1 MRETILKM
9 KKSLEDSHYIALVSS
24 NPNYDFGIRKSDD
37 IKFLDDETMLIH
49 RQSGNQTII
58 NLNLIIGVCIVREW
72 I

>member
-9 KKSLEDSHYIALVSS
+9 KKSLQDGRYIALVSS
-24 NPNYDFGIRKSDD
+24 NPNYDFGIREHDD
-37 IKFLDDETMLIH
+37 IEFLNDETMLIH